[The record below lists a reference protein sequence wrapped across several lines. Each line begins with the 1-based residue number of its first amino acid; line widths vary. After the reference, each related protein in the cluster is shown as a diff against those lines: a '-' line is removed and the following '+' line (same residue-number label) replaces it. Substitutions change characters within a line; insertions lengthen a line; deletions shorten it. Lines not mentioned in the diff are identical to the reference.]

1 MAGQQQS
8 QREGGPLDGWERP
21 QPGGL
26 GAPGPR
32 WDGAHGV
39 ASGDSAGEVEDG
51 RLLLPSGLELPLAGF
66 WWRAGSYAIDF
77 ITIWVGLI
85 VIAAMWGGDALTADA
100 RTPAAQAAAARVY
113 AIGLTFQIAYYW
125 LWNSIG
131 WSPGKRVLGMRI
143 VTDGGHPP
151 GAARGLARTLVAIVS
166 AMPLW
171 LGYMWAARD
180 KRRQTWHDKAART
193 FVVRM
198 PPPED
203 DVDE

>member
-1 MAGQQQS
+1 MRGPAG
-8 QREGGPLDGWERP
+8 
-21 QPGGL
+21 
-26 GAPGPR
+26 
-32 WDGAHGV
+32 
-39 ASGDSAGEVEDG
+39 GDSAGEVAAG

-85 VIAAMWGGDALTADA
+85 VIAALWGGSALTSDA
-100 RTPAAQAAAARVY
+100 GTPAAQAAAARVY
-113 AIGLTFQIAYYW
+113 AIGLTFQIAFYW
-125 LWNSIG
+125 IWNSIG

-143 VTDGGHPP
+143 VNDGGNPP
-151 GAARGLARTLVAIVS
+151 GAARGLARTLVSIVS

-171 LGYMWAARD
+171 LGYLWAARD
-180 KRRQTWHDKAART
+180 RRRQTWHDKAAHT

-203 DVDE
+203 DADE